1 MSKSSPAGLAPLSPN
16 SATNLSAPRVAWPS
30 LLVTAVALAGW
41 LAALGLGAVGQL
53 PWPLAVLACW
63 AAAYAAFTPLHEAA
77 HRVVTRRRWGNELVG
92 RLAGV
97 PLWAPLP
104 AFRYLHLEHH
114 KHTNEPGADP
124 DAWSG
129 GPWRWSL
136 PLRWLTQDVH
146 YYAVY
151 LRAGRPRGE
160 LVETMATFAL
170 QGGAAAVAIALGYG
184 RELLLF
190 GLLPSRLAI
199 GTLAFAFDWLPHR
212 PHVVTAKEDRMRATL
227 IIEGRL
233 WCWLTF
239 GQSLHLVHHLYPGV
253 PFYRY
258 ATVWRERVKAQLAAY
273 RAKQAP
279 TQAVAAMGST
289 AAAASIGGASTD
301 AVSARGAV
309 SAGRAAG
316 A

>member
-1 MSKSSPAGLAPLSPN
+1 MTSSVKSLLSSPRIAWPSFVVTAAALGGWIGGIALGVRG
-16 SATNLSAPRVAWPS
+16 TVAWP
-30 LLVTAVALAGW
+30 V
-41 LAALGLGAVGQL
+41 AALL
-53 PWPLAVLACW
+53 CW
-63 AAAYAAFTPLHEAA
+63 AAAYAAFTPLHEAS
-77 HRVVTRRRWGNELVG
+77 HRVVTRARWGNELAG

-114 KHTNEPGADP
+114 KHTNEGAADP
-124 DAWSG
+124 DSWSG
-129 GPWRWSL
+129 GPWRWTL

-151 LRAGRPRGE
+151 LRATRARGE
-160 LVETMATFAL
+160 KLEVVLTLGA
-170 QGGAAAVAIALGYG
+170 QGVVAIALVAMGYG
-184 RELLLF
+184 RELVLF

-212 PHVVTAKEDRMRATL
+212 PHTIPAKEDRMRATL
-227 IIEGRL
+227 AIEGRL

-258 ATVWRERVKAQLAAY
+258 ATVWHAKVKAMRDAY
-273 RAKQAP
+273 FA
-279 TQAVAAMGST
+279 G
-289 AAAASIGGASTD
+289 
-301 AVSARGAV
+301 ARGGDGDAGAAV
-309 SAGRAAG
+309 PALSAGPAAG

>member
-1 MSKSSPAGLAPLSPN
+1 MNLSSKLRSHLPSNEAPRASDSPRRAAPVS
-16 SATNLSAPRVAWPS
+16 LSAPRVAWPS
-30 LLVTAVALAGW
+30 LAVTAVALAGW
-41 LAALGLGAVGQL
+41 LGCLALGASGAL
-53 PWPLAVLACW
+53 PWPLAVLGCW

-77 HRVVTRRRWGNELVG
+77 HRVVSRARWGNELVG
-92 RLAGV
+92 RLAGI

-129 GPWRWSL
+129 GPLRWSL
-136 PLRWLTQDVH
+136 PLRWLTQDLH
-146 YYAVY
+146 YYVVY
-151 LRAGRPRGE
+151 LRAGRPRAE
-160 LVETMATFAL
+160 LAETAATFAL
-170 QGGAAAVAIALGYG
+170 QAAAMAAALALGYG
-184 RELLLF
+184 LELLLF

-199 GTLAFAFDWLPHR
+199 ATLAFAFDWVPHR
-212 PHVVTAKEDRMRATL
+212 PHVVTAKQDRMRATL
-227 IIEGRL
+227 AIEGRL

-258 ATVWRERVKAQLAAY
+258 ATVWHARVKAQLAAY
-273 RAKQAP
+273 RAQR
-279 TQAVAAMGST
+279 AAEGAGSSSGS
-289 AAAASIGGASTD
+289 AAGD
-301 AVSARGAV
+301 DVS
-309 SAGRAAG
+309 AAG